1 MKKKNIIV
9 NLVVMVILLAQI
21 NLPLF
26 IHVCTMMQTVTF
38 LASCGMHEPKPVE
51 HSCCK
56 KPAEENQEKLAGHC
70 EEIFAKEY
78 STNGTISPR
87 TDHQLTPA
95 GVVTFFPAEA
105 ATLSLIPRASTFP
118 NDSSPPESP
127 PIFLLASNFRI

>member
-9 NLVVMVILLAQI
+9 NLVVMVVLLAQI

-38 LASCGMHEPKPVE
+38 LSSCGMHEPKPVA
-51 HSCCK
+51 HACCK
-56 KPAEENQEKLAGHC
+56 KPAEEKQEKLAGHC

-78 STNGTISPR
+78 SVNGTISPR
-87 TDHQLTPA
+87 TDHQLTYVDVLPFLPA
-95 GVVTFFPAEA
+95 DA
-105 ATLSLIPRASTFP
+105 ATLSSLPLARTFP

-127 PIFLLASNFRI
+127 PIFLLDSNFRI